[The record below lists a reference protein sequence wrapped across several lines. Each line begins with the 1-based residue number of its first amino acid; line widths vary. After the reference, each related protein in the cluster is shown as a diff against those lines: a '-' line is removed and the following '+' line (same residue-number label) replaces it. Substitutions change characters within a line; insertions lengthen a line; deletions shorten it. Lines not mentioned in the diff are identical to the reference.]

1 MPNYDP
7 SWLDIIRRQDEA
19 LRFGQPISNRDA
31 LTIGLYA
38 IEQAERFGMAFAVR
52 VIANGAVVFSHQ
64 MDGTGLGNDW
74 WMDKKLN
81 SSRETGI
88 STLRLF
94 CEVQSG
100 EREAPAFLEN
110 RSSYAADG
118 GCVPM
123 RTKDGGIFGYVLA
136 SGAPHEYDHETAT
149 RAIARFLNV
158 SVPSVVPLPGEG
170 A

>member
-1 MPNYDP
+1 MDGFNPAWP
-7 SWLDIIRRQDEA
+7 DIIRRQDEI
-19 LRFGQPISNRDA
+19 LRFPRPITNREA

-38 IEQAERFGMAFAVR
+38 IEQAEAFGFAFAVR
-52 VIANGAVVFSHQ
+52 VIANGAIVFSHH
-64 MDGTGLGNDW
+64 MDGVGLENDW

-81 SSRETGI
+81 TARETGV

-94 CEVQSG
+94 SEVQAG
-100 EREAPAFLEN
+100 IRPAPAFLEN
-110 RSSYAADG
+110 KSSYAIDG

-123 RTKDGGIFGYVLA
+123 RTADGHVFGYVLA
-136 SGAPHEYDHETAT
+136 SGAPHQYDHEVAT

-158 SVPSVVPLPGEG
+158 EAPSTVS